1 MLLAGGSSI
10 YALILIAAKDLCWS
24 ITTAPA
30 EVSWEVG
37 KMLRHLDKCAEMQLL
52 IQGKIIPI
60 IAALRKCFPL
70 SMPNVING
78 SVSLQLDCTCI
89 RDVDR
94 FIDSVPIK

>member
-1 MLLAGGSSI
+1 MLLAGGGSI
-10 YALILIAAKDLCWS
+10 YALILIAAKDMRWS

-37 KMLRHLDKCAEMQLL
+37 KMLRRPDKCAGMSYMLW
-52 IQGKIIPI
+52 KIIPI
-60 IAALRKCFPL
+60 IAALRKRFPL

-78 SVSLQLDCTCI
+78 SVSHQLDCTCI
-89 RDVDR
+89 RYIDR